1 MKAVIMAG
9 GEGSRLRPL
18 TCDMPKPMM
27 PVLDRPIMEY
37 ALRLLRRHGI
47 TRAAVTLG
55 YMPDRVRDYFGDG
68 SRLGVELSYY
78 VEKAPLGTAG
88 GVKAAA
94 GFLDETFIVL
104 SGDGLT
110 DCDLSAALEFHRRKG
125 ALMTMVLKRVPVPLE
140 YGVVETDE
148 GGRVRRFVEKPGW
161 GEVFTDTV
169 NTGIYI
175 MEPEALNLIPAGPC
189 DFGRELL
196 PQAVQPSARMAAR
209 LNMSEADR

>member
-1 MKAVIMAG
+1 M
-9 GEGSRLRPL
+9 
-18 TCDMPKPMM
+18 
-27 PVLDRPIMEY
+27 
-37 ALRLLRRHGI
+37 
-47 TRAAVTLG
+47 
-55 YMPDRVRDYFGDG
+55 
-68 SRLGVELSYY
+68 
-78 VEKAPLGTAG
+78 
-88 GVKAAA
+88 
-94 GFLDETFIVL
+94 L

-175 MEPEALNLIPAGPC
+175 MEPEALNLIRR
-189 DFGRELL
+189 GRATLDVSCCL
-196 PQAVQPSARMAAR
+196 RRCTRATRYTDGSWAATG
-209 LNMSEADR
+209 AT